1 MEWFCF
7 GIDPVI
13 DLLDRILTGI
23 LIVSLPVF
31 GPSLPP
37 PAPIIQKYTV
47 QGYCYD
53 LKPAIT
59 SIHEFILVEQSIAL
73 FEKSSGCK
81 LHRDPASN
89 KCKFLPLGRW
99 RGVLT
104 QENIPVNFFTLSDH
118 LEMLGQELGLGLF
131 NIELR
136 AKSYQINTFLETA
149 CKPKF
154 RHSLYHKILY
164 RQEVRLQE
172 SGLVKVEVPPY
183 FSGDFFPQ
191 LDG

>member
-13 DLLDRILTGI
+13 DLLDRILTGM

-59 SIHEFILVEQSIAL
+59 SIQQQVQ
-73 FEKSSGCK
+73 
-81 LHRDPASN
+81 
-89 KCKFLPLGRW
+89 
-99 RGVLT
+99 
-104 QENIPVNFFTLSDH
+104 
-118 LEMLGQELGLGLF
+118 
-131 NIELR
+131 
-136 AKSYQINTFLETA
+136 
-149 CKPKF
+149 
-154 RHSLYHKILY
+154 
-164 RQEVRLQE
+164 
-172 SGLVKVEVPPY
+172 VPP
-183 FSGDFFPQ
+183 SGKMARSAHAGRYTGE
-191 LDG
+191 LLHAL

>member
-53 LKPAIT
+53 L
-59 SIHEFILVEQSIAL
+59 SLQSQVYMN
-73 FEKSSGCK
+73 SS
-81 LHRDPASN
+81 
-89 KCKFLPLGRW
+89 
-99 RGVLT
+99 
-104 QENIPVNFFTLSDH
+104 
-118 LEMLGQELGLGLF
+118 
-131 NIELR
+131 
-136 AKSYQINTFLETA
+136 
-149 CKPKF
+149 
-154 RHSLYHKILY
+154 
-164 RQEVRLQE
+164 
-172 SGLVKVEVPPY
+172 
-183 FSGDFFPQ
+183 
-191 LDG
+191 

>member
-37 PAPIIQKYTV
+37 PAPIIQNYTV

-104 QENIPVNFFTLSDH
+104 QEDIPVHFFTLSDH
-118 LEMLGQELGLGLF
+118 LDMLGQE
-131 NIELR
+131 
-136 AKSYQINTFLETA
+136 
-149 CKPKF
+149 
-154 RHSLYHKILY
+154 
-164 RQEVRLQE
+164 
-172 SGLVKVEVPPY
+172 
-183 FSGDFFPQ
+183 
-191 LDG
+191 

>member
-1 MEWFCF
+1 MH
-7 GIDPVI
+7 V
-13 DLLDRILTGI
+13 
-23 LIVSLPVF
+23 
-31 GPSLPP
+31 
-37 PAPIIQKYTV
+37 
-47 QGYCYD
+47 
-53 LKPAIT
+53 
-59 SIHEFILVEQSIAL
+59 FILVEQSIAL
-73 FEKSSGCK
+73 FEKSSDCK

-104 QENIPVNFFTLSDH
+104 QEDIPVHFFTLSDH
-118 LEMLGQELGLGLF
+118 LDMLGQEWGLGLF
-131 NIELR
+131 NIEIR
-136 AKSYQINTFLETA
+136 AKSYLINTFLETA

-154 RHSLYHKILY
+154 HHSLYHKILY

-191 LDG
+191 LDGWKMQISAHLASLCNPYTNF